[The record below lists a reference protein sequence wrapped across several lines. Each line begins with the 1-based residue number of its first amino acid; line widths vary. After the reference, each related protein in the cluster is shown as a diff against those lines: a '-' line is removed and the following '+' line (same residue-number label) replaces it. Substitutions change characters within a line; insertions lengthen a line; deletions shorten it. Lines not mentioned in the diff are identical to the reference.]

1 MISAIASMLRS
12 PITRS
17 NIALEMRAKTQRT
30 PEQEAGG
37 SSLCYLQHSGGR
49 RGIRTPGTRE
59 GPLVFKT
66 NAIVRSAILPSS
78 ILASATDDLA
88 AKVAIR
94 FAACS
99 ESVGEV
105 AESG

>member
-1 MISAIASMLRS
+1 M
-12 PITRS
+12 
-17 NIALEMRAKTQRT
+17 
-30 PEQEAGG
+30 
-37 SSLCYLQHSGGR
+37 
-49 RGIRTPGTRE
+49 RTPGTRE

-99 ESVGEV
+99 ESTGEV